1 MPRSHERPVHLLLV
15 EDDDSHAELV
25 LLELQDKGAAH
36 SVARVRDG
44 AEAIAYLTRAQ
55 PFADAPHPDV
65 VLLDL
70 KLPKIDGHEVL
81 SFIKDNPSLCTIPVV
96 VLTTSEAE
104 SDRAR
109 AYAHRANSYVV
120 KPVDLEKFQRLVNEL
135 DRYWGQYNV
144 PPPGRT

>member
-1 MPRSHERPVHLLLV
+1 MPRSHERAVHLLLV
-15 EDDDSHAELV
+15 EDDDAHAELV
-25 LLELQDKGAAH
+25 MLELQDKGASH

-44 AEAIAYLTRAQ
+44 AEAIAYLTRSA
-55 PFADAPHPDV
+55 PFDRATRPDV

-70 KLPKIDGHEVL
+70 KLPKVDGHEVL
-81 SFIKDNPSLCTIPVV
+81 TFIKDSPALCMVPVV

-120 KPVDLEKFQRLVNEL
+120 KPVDLEKFQRLVTEL
-135 DRYWGQYNV
+135 DRYWGSYNV
-144 PPPGRT
+144 PPPSRT

>member
-1 MPRSHERPVHLLLV
+1 MPRSHERAVHLLLV
-15 EDDDSHAELV
+15 EDDDAHAELV
-25 LLELQDKGAAH
+25 MLELQDKGASH

-44 AEAIAYLTRAQ
+44 AEAIAYLTRSA
-55 PFADAPHPDV
+55 PFDRAARPDV

-70 KLPKIDGHEVL
+70 KLPKVDGHEVL
-81 SFIKDNPSLCTIPVV
+81 TFIKDSPALCMVPVV

-120 KPVDLEKFQRLVNEL
+120 KPVDLEKFQRLVTEL
-135 DRYWGQYNV
+135 DRYWGSYNM
-144 PPPGRT
+144 PPPSRT